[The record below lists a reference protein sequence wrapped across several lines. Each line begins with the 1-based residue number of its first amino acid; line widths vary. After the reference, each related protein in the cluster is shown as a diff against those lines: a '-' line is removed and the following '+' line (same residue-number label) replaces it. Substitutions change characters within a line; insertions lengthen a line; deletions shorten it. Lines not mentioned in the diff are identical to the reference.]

1 MIVVKVG
8 GSLYDH
14 PALGP
19 ALCAFVE
26 SLQPAEVLFVPGG
39 GEVADAVRALDR
51 THALGEEAAHWVAL
65 RALSVTAAFLER
77 IVGRPTPPAPPP
89 LKGRGENSRIASCAS
104 DMRSGSEVL
113 FSPLPFR
120 EGGPG
125 GVGPR
130 VLDCYTFAREDE
142 SRPGAL
148 PHTWDVT
155 TDSIAARAA
164 LVFGAERLV
173 LLKSVDV
180 PTGSSWEDAAANGW
194 VDAHFPRV
202 AALLRCPVGA
212 VNFRAKLDAHA

>member
-89 LKGRGENSRIASCAS
+89 
-104 DMRSGSEVL
+104 
-113 FSPLPFR
+113 
-120 EGGPG
+120 
-125 GVGPR
+125 
-130 VLDCYTFAREDE
+130 
-142 SRPGAL
+142 
-148 PHTWDVT
+148 
-155 TDSIAARAA
+155 
-164 LVFGAERLV
+164 
-173 LLKSVDV
+173 
-180 PTGSSWEDAAANGW
+180 
-194 VDAHFPRV
+194 
-202 AALLRCPVGA
+202 
-212 VNFRAKLDAHA
+212 